1 MKCSRFAVVALSFFL
16 PFAVV
21 AEDAKPDV
29 DDNSHNVAP
38 GGFVAL
44 FNGKDLSG
52 WRGLGHF
59 DPRKLRAMSPADQK
73 TMFAKNWE
81 DVKKHWS
88 VEDGELVNDGHGAYL
103 TTLEEYGDYELMIDY
118 KTVAKADSG
127 IYMRMTPQVQI
138 WDYTKEGGKWN
149 LGADKGSG
157 SLWNNAKG
165 SKGKDALVLAD
176 KPFGEWNRL
185 HIKMLGENVTVR
197 LNDKLVVDNAPMHN
211 FWDRKQL
218 IFPVGSIQLQ
228 THGGE
233 IRWRNVFLREIPR
246 ELPAAGKLI
255 DGKPAGD
262 GWQPVFSSDSL
273 DGWKHEPEYWSI
285 SDGVVTGKYDG
296 GPLHHYMY
304 SEKEYGDFEMHASV
318 KMSGTNANSGVCI
331 RTKPTSFDNVPGY
344 QVDMGEG
351 YWGCLWDERRDAM
364 VDRFDPEVAKEL
376 VKADDWNHFYIVAK
390 GHYIQGWL
398 NGVKTIDVIHPRG
411 ETMGALGF
419 QLTHGKN
426 RKINAQFKDLWIRPV
441 P

>member
-1 MKCSRFAVVALSFFL
+1 MRHSRFAAFALALLAGSAVAVQAAK
-16 PFAVV
+16 PT
-21 AEDAKPDV
+21 EDADV
-29 DDNSHNVAP
+29 HNSPPA
-38 GGFVAL
+38 GFVAL

-59 DPRKLRAMSPADQK
+59 NPRKLRAMDPKERKAL
-73 TMFAKNWE
+73 FAKNWD
-81 DVKKHWS
+81 DVLKHWS
-88 VEDGELVNDGHGAYL
+88 VDNGELVNDGHGAYL

-118 KTVAKADSG
+118 RTVPKADSG

-138 WDYTKEGGKWN
+138 WDYTKEGKKWH

-165 SKGKDALVLAD
+165 SRGKDALVLAD

-185 HIKMLGENVTVR
+185 HIRMVDENVTVR

-211 FWDRKQL
+211 FWDREQK

-233 IRWRNVFLREIPR
+233 IRWRNIFLREIPR
-246 ELPAAGKLI
+246 ELPSAGILT
-255 DGKPAGD
+255 DDKPAGD
-262 GWQPVFSSDSL
+262 GWQPVFSGDSL

-344 QVDMGEG
+344 QVDMGDG

-364 VDRFDPEVAKEL
+364 VDMFDPAAAKKL

-411 ETMGALGF
+411 DASGSLGF

-426 RKINAQFKDLWIRPV
+426 RKIHAQFKDLWIRPLD
-441 P
+441 